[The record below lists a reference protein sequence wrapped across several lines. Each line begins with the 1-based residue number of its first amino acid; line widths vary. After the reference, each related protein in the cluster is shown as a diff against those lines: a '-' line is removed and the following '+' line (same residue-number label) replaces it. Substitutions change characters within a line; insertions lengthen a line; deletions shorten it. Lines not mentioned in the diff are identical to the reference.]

1 MKNCVSDGNT
11 IDFIATAA
19 VASGEPVLLG
29 KVVVVSLGA
38 VAVGEPGVGAAEGVY
53 ELPKVEADDIGQ
65 GAQVY
70 LKADGTITSTA
81 SGNTLAGK
89 AWAAAGNPSLTVWVK
104 INA

>member
-11 IDFIATAA
+11 IEFTATAA
-19 VASGEPVLLG
+19 VASGAPVLLG
-29 KVVVVSLGA
+29 KVVAVSLGN
-38 VAVGEPGVGAAEGVY
+38 VALDDVGVGVTEGVF
-53 ELPKVEADDIGQ
+53 ELPKVTADDITQ

-70 LKADGTITSTA
+70 IKSDGMITSTA

-89 AWAAAGNPSLTVWVK
+89 AWAAAGNPSDTVWVK

>member
-19 VASGEPVLLG
+19 VASGAPVLLG
-29 KVVVVSLGA
+29 KVVAVSLGN
-38 VAVGEPGVGAAEGVY
+38 VAIDEVGVGAAEGVY
-53 ELPKVEADDIGQ
+53 ELPKVTADDIGQ

-70 LKADGTITSTA
+70 LKSDGMITSTA

-89 AWAAAGNPSLTVWVK
+89 AWADAANPSDSVWVK
-104 INA
+104 VNA